1 MKRRK
6 LKSWVVYSL
15 ITIVL
20 TIVLVG
26 LIQKVNADEERHIE
40 RVSKECSEQGYGII
54 ATYGNDG
61 EKYYVCN
68 K

>member
-6 LKSWVVYSL
+6 LKSWVVNSL

-40 RVSKECSEQGYGII
+40 RVSKECSEKGYGII